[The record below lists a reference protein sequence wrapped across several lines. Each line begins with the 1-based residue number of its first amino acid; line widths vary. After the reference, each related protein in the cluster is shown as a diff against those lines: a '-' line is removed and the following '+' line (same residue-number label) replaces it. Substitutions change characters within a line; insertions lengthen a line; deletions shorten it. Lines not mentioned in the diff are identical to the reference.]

1 MTAFSNITAHPLV
14 FVIGAFST
22 YLLHTRNGWLGYA
35 GGLLHAAFL
44 TLITPSILQ
53 NAGAAARACGAGRV
67 FATAWAVWVVFLF
80 VGTFTVAY
88 AFVPG
93 AGSFR
98 ERTDL

>member
-1 MTAFSNITAHPLV
+1 LPNISTHPLT
-14 FVIGAFST
+14 FAIGVLST
-22 YLLHTRNGWLGYA
+22 YLLHTRTGWVGYA

-44 TLITPSILQ
+44 TFITPTLLQ
-53 NAGAAARACGAGRV
+53 NAGAAARACGPARV
-67 FATAWAVWVVFLF
+67 FGTAWAVWVVFIF

>member
-1 MTAFSNITAHPLV
+1 MNLSTHPIV
-14 FVIGAFST
+14 FVVGVLST
-22 YLLHTRNGWLGYA
+22 YLLHTRTGWLGYA

-44 TLITPSILQ
+44 TLVTPPILQ

-67 FATAWAVWVVFLF
+67 FGTAWLVWVVFLF